1 MQSATVDKQEMP
13 QLSNYRSN
21 ANRLTLNQIK
31 FHLASNKCKETNP
44 HRVVN
49 LNRSHE
55 QSS

>member
-21 ANRLTLNQIK
+21 ADHLTLNQIK
-31 FHLASNKCKETNP
+31 CHLASNKCKETNP

-49 LNRSHE
+49 LNRSHK